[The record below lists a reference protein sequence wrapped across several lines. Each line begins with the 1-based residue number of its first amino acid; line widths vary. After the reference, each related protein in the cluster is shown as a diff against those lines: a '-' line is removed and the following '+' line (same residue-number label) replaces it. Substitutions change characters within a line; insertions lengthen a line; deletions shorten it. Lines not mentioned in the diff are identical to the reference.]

1 MLDERITLRTEEYV
15 CPTTG
20 ETKVRTVEYIEKVIE
35 KEVRVDTHCKLCYIV
50 LRDAVHKQCR
60 IVCGFIYIFVFYNTL
75 SLCAIG
81 RSRLDTTIQRQL
93 FRLNYDFWIQQT

>member
-35 KEVRVDTHCKLCYIV
+35 KEVRVNALYYIV
-50 LRDAVHKQCR
+50 LLVIRRCVQAMPCV
-60 IVCGFIYIFVFYNTL
+60 VLYFVLLKDTL
-75 SLCAIG
+75 SFVRAI
-81 RSRLDTTIQRQL
+81 
-93 FRLNYDFWIQQT
+93 